1 MTIESMTH
9 AKDVELRRI
18 LASKHGYIVCPSPRD
33 YDSVSRIISRV
44 AKSAT
49 VMTEMT
55 DSTTTVVLPFSIV
68 FLKRTEIYDLVK
80 KLLTALGVTKRKH
93 IMLLADGDENC
104 ALEEMFDG
112 GDVGWTLEE
121 LSNIRSDI
129 AAEDI
134 PGDWFISENNTI
146 VRI

>member
-18 LASKHGYIVCPSPRD
+18 LASKHGYIVCPNPRD

-49 VMTEMT
+49 VMT

-93 IMLLADGDENC
+93 IMLLVDGDENC

-112 GDVGWTLEE
+112 GDAGWTLEE
-121 LSNIRSDI
+121 LSNIRADI

-134 PGDWFISENNTI
+134 PMDWFISENNKI
-146 VRI
+146 IR

>member
-1 MTIESMTH
+1 MTH

-33 YDSVSRIISRV
+33 YDSASRIISRV
-44 AKSAT
+44 AKSST
-49 VMTEMT
+49 MMT
-55 DSTTTVVLPFSIV
+55 DDGTTTIVLPFSIV

-80 KLLTALGVTKRKH
+80 KLLAALGVTKRKH

-104 ALEEMFDG
+104 ALEEMFDD

-121 LSNIRSDI
+121 LSDIRSDI
-129 AAEDI
+129 SAEDI
-134 PGDWFISENNTI
+134 PRDWFISENNTI

>member
-1 MTIESMTH
+1 MTIESVTH

-33 YDSVSRIISRV
+33 YNSVSRIISRV

-49 VMTEMT
+49 MMMMMTHG
-55 DSTTTVVLPFSIV
+55 TTVVLPFSIV

-80 KLLTALGVTKRKH
+80 KLLAALGVTKRKH

-104 ALEEMFDG
+104 ALEEMFDD
-112 GDVGWTLEE
+112 GDIGWTLEE

-129 AAEDI
+129 SAEDI
-134 PGDWFISENNTI
+134 PRDWFISENNTI